1 MRKYLE
7 EMRGMLAKRRPTTNM
22 LLNKQ
27 CALKVVLHEILCD
40 LAT

>member
-22 LLNKQ
+22 LLNKEF
-27 CALKVVLHEILCD
+27 ALVILC
-40 LAT
+40 TRHWNG